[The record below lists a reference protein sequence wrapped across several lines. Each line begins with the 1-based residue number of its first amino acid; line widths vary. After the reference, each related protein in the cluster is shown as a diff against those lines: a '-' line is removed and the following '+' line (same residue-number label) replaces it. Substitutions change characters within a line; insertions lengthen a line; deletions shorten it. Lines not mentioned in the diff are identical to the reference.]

1 MKKMTLREVCEQVG
15 VTRRAVQGYEKIGL
29 VAPTGR
35 NKYGYLLYDCEAVE
49 KIEKIKMYQDFG
61 FQLKQIAALFQASK
75 EEYALKM
82 EQRLEEMR
90 EELKKLEAN
99 IQKLEEILMM

>member
-1 MKKMTLREVCEQVG
+1 MKKMTLREVCEQLG
-15 VTRRAVQGYEKIGL
+15 VTRRAVQGYENMGL

-35 NKYGYLLYDCEAVE
+35 NKYGHLLYDCEAVE

-61 FQLKQIAALFQASK
+61 FQLKQIVEIFQASE
-75 EEYALKM
+75 EEYVCKM

-90 EELKKLEAN
+90 KQRKELEAN
-99 IQKLEEILMM
+99 IQKMEEILRM

>member
-1 MKKMTLREVCEQVG
+1 MKKITLREVCEQVG
-15 VTRRAVQGYEKIGL
+15 VTRRAVQGYENIGL

-35 NKYGYLLYDCEAVE
+35 NKYGHLLYDREAVE

-61 FQLKQIAALFQASK
+61 FQLTQIVALFQASE

-90 EELKKLEAN
+90 KELKRLETN
-99 IQKLEEILMM
+99 IQKMEEILMM